1 MREKLQRAKSQ
12 LDKAMEDL
20 KLIGAFELLMEAA
33 HLQALTCNRLGLLA
47 ERDRAAE
54 HFLQAQRQLE
64 ASQWLPVSP
73 MSNLATCTASALD
86 ALACEA

>member
-1 MREKLQRAKSQ
+1 MRERLHGAKWQ

-20 KLIGAFELLMEAA
+20 KLVGAFEPLMEAA
-33 HLQALTCNRLGLLA
+33 HLQALTCHRLGLTA

-64 ASQWLPVSP
+64 ASQWLPVNP
-73 MSNLATCTASALD
+73 MSNLATCPTSALN